1 MTPAPSQK
9 PSFLAL
15 PQPDAVAGTGRAC
28 GLVPKPRSRIN
39 VSLTAACDELWYNWC
54 MQFGYA
60 RVSTDDQTLDLQ
72 LDALT
77 KAGCDRIFRD
87 TFSGA
92 TAERPGLREGL
103 DHLRAGDTLVV
114 WRLDR
119 LGRSLRHLIDTMT
132 TLEQRGIG
140 FRSLT
145 ESIDTTTSGGKLI
158 FHIFGALAEFERDL
172 IRERTHAGLVAARSR
187 GRTGG
192 RPKVKAFQDP
202 RRLAAA
208 RRLYAEGKTSIST
221 ICATFGISKST
232 FYRYLAGDGTG
243 NPAAPAEAAR

>member
-1 MTPAPSQK
+1 MH
-9 PSFLAL
+9 
-15 PQPDAVAGTGRAC
+15 
-28 GLVPKPRSRIN
+28 I
-39 VSLTAACDELWYNWC
+39 
-54 MQFGYA
+54 GYA

-77 KAGCDRIFRD
+77 NAGCGRIFRD
-87 TFSGA
+87 TVSGA
-92 TAERPGLREGL
+92 KAERPGLREAL

-119 LGRSLRHLIDTMT
+119 LGRSLRHLIDTIT
-132 TLEQRGIG
+132 TLEGRGVG
-140 FRSLT
+140 FRSVT

-172 IRERTHAGLVAARSR
+172 IRERTTAGLVAARAR

-202 RRLAAA
+202 RKLAAA
-208 RRLYAEGKTSIST
+208 RRLYAEGKTSVAT

-232 FYRYLAGDGTG
+232 FYRYVAGDGVAK
-243 NPAAPAEAAR
+243 PAAPTKTTG